1 MTILGKVLVFFV
13 LILSLAWTALTVN
26 AFVTRTNFK
35 KALDDSNKKLE
46 EAALSARNQQKYATD
61 LADTAAVAIAQKDTE
76 IQRLTQRLSAE
87 ATARAT
93 AEKQLAD
100 KQAGQID
107 LNGQLTLSQSNVAK
121 TQAQVDQLQ
130 KSQTELEK
138 KSNDALI
145 AAEKAK
151 DDKLQAEIERDA
163 NRRRADALEQQTI
176 RRGAGGVEAVPVMH
190 ESFKATVTNVSGD
203 QVEISLGAN
212 AEVQKG
218 AILSIS
224 RTQPQAKYVGTI
236 QITQVRPFDAVGRFI
251 PRPGVRNPT
260 GADLPAK
267 NDTVSVI
274 R

>member
-35 KALDDSNKKLE
+35 KALDDANKKLD
-46 EAALSARNQQKYATD
+46 EAAASARNQQKYASD
-61 LADTAAVAIAQKDTE
+61 IADTAAVALAQKDEE
-76 IQRLTQRLSAE
+76 IKRLTQKVSAE
-87 ATARAT
+87 TTARAT

-107 LNGQLTLSQSNVAK
+107 LNGQLALSQSNVAK

-138 KSNDALI
+138 RANDSQI

-163 NRRRADALEQQTI
+163 QGRRANQLEQAKLK
-176 RRGAGGVEAVPVMH
+176 GSGGIDAAPEVPAD
-190 ESFKATVTNVSGD
+190 FKATVTAVTGD
-203 QVEISLGAN
+203 QIEINLGAN
-212 AEVQKG
+212 AGLQKG
-218 AILSIS
+218 SILSIS
-224 RTQPQAKYVGTI
+224 RTKPEPKYVG
-236 QITQVRPFDAVGRFI
+236 QLVITTVRPFDAVGRFV
-251 PRPGVRNPT
+251 PRAGVRSPS
-260 GADLPAK
+260 GPDLPAK
-267 NDTVSVI
+267 DDTASVI